1 MDRGRD
7 LEQAVTL
14 EIYRSNFIVTVVTE
28 LKDLGSYLASIW
40 RVKHARRS
48 LDKQG
53 GVWIRSGQGERALD
67 RLAPAGKLKQ
77 DAQACEEPYWLV

>member
-1 MDRGRD
+1 MDRGRE
-7 LEQAVTL
+7 LEQTVTL
-14 EIYRSNFIVTVVTE
+14 EIYHSNFIVTVVTE

-53 GVWIRSGQGERALD
+53 GVWIRSGQGKRALD

-77 DAQACEEPYWLV
+77 DTQACEEPYWLV

>member
-14 EIYRSNFIVTVVTE
+14 EIYHSNFIVTVVTE

-53 GVWIRSGQGERALD
+53 GVWIRSGQGKRALD

>member
-14 EIYRSNFIVTVVTE
+14 EIYHSNFIVTVVTE
-28 LKDLGSYLASIW
+28 VKDLGSYLASIW

-53 GVWIRSGQGERALD
+53 GVWIRSGQG
-67 RLAPAGKLKQ
+67 
-77 DAQACEEPYWLV
+77 

>member
-7 LEQAVTL
+7 LEQVVTL
-14 EIYRSNFIVTVVTE
+14 EIYHSNFIVTVVTK
-28 LKDLGSYLASIW
+28 LKGLGSYLASIW

-53 GVWIRSGQGERALD
+53 GVWIRSGQG
-67 RLAPAGKLKQ
+67 
-77 DAQACEEPYWLV
+77 

>member
-1 MDRGRD
+1 MKSGYMDRGRD

-14 EIYRSNFIVTVVTE
+14 EIYHSNFIVTVVTE

-53 GVWIRSGQGERALD
+53 GVWIRSGQG
-67 RLAPAGKLKQ
+67 
-77 DAQACEEPYWLV
+77 